1 MHVASVV
8 VKEAL
13 IVPELVAEGPL
24 NVRLRIVKFAVTLFA
39 EVTLV
44 SVQVAPVQSPLQ
56 AVNVKPALAVAVQVL
71 DPPWPTGF
79 GVQLTV
85 PAPAGFT
92 AVVMA

>member
-1 MHVASVV
+1 M
-8 VKEAL
+8 AL
-13 IVPELVAEGPL
+13 
-24 NVRLRIVKFAVTLFA
+24 KFAVTLFA
-39 EVTLV
+39 EVTFV
-44 SVQVAPVQSPLQ
+44 SVQVAPTQSPLQ
-56 AVNVKPALAVAVQVL
+56 AVKPKPAFAVAVQVL